1 MNISEPFIRRP
12 VATTLLTIGVLLA
25 GVFAFLKLPVAPL
38 PQIDFP
44 VILVQAQM
52 AGASPETMATTVAAP
67 LERRLGAIADVNEM
81 TSTNAL
87 GSTRIVLL
95 FGLNRDIDGAARDVQ
110 AAINAARADLPAS
123 LRQNPT
129 YRKFN
134 PADTPIIILGMTS
147 ETLTRGQVYD
157 SAATVVQQKL
167 SQLPGVGNVDIGG
180 SSLPAVRV
188 ELDPTALFN
197 YGIGLEGIRAALASA
212 NANSPKGEIDAGDRR
227 YQLYANDQGRKAADY
242 RDIIVAYRNGA
253 AVKLTDVG
261 EVLDGVED
269 KRNLGIVNGKP
280 GVLLFV
286 YKQPGANVV
295 ETINAVKE
303 ALPQITAALPGGID
317 IKLTG
322 DRSAT
327 IRASLSA
334 TEETLLVAVGLVILV
349 VFAFLRS
356 WRATLVP
363 AVAVPIS
370 IIGTFSAMYL
380 LGYSLNILSLTA
392 LIIGTGFVVDDAIVV
407 LENVQRHIEEGK
419 PRLQAALIGARE
431 VGFTVIS
438 MSLSLIAVFL
448 PILLM
453 GGLVGRIFQEFSV
466 TLSLS
471 ILISLVLSL
480 TTTPMMCARLL
491 RAEGHGPNGEPPAG
505 RRPNWLIRML
515 EGGFSRLLGAYERTL
530 AVALAHPRLVL
541 LSLLAT
547 VGLNVYLYIIVP
559 KGFFPEQDTGQM
571 MGGIQADQRISFQ
584 SMEKKLK
591 QATAIVG
598 ADPAVESVVGFT
610 GGRGTNSANVFVGLK
625 PLNERAPISAVMAR
639 LRPKLAQVA
648 GARLYVFP
656 RQDLQM
662 GGRQSFAQ
670 YQYTLQGDT
679 AAELFAAAPKLVAA
693 LQKDPTFAD
702 VTSDQQEGG
711 LESRVVIDRATAFR
725 YGITPIKIDNTL
737 YDAFGQRQVS
747 TIYNPLNQYHVVM
760 EIAPRYLETP
770 ETLKQIYVST
780 SGGNAPGSAT
790 TNAVAGTV
798 AAGGT
803 VNINTATGTS
813 SPGSGSST
821 SAATGA
827 ATGSGAVGG
836 SGSAGAVAAAAAAS
850 ATSTADTAS
859 NAAAIASDSARN
871 ASSNAIAA
879 SKGGASSSA
888 PVSAAKE
895 TMVPLSAFARI
906 EPGSAPVQVSHQGLF
921 VATTISFNLAPGKSL
936 SDATDAIDRAM
947 ASLQLPATIH
957 GEYAGAAKNYV
968 ASASRQ
974 PLLILAAILA
984 VYAVLG
990 ILYESFVHPLTIL
1003 STLPSA
1009 GVGAVLALLVTGTD
1023 FTIIALIAVFLLI
1036 GIVKKNAIMM
1046 IDVAIDSERTRG
1058 ANPVDAIREA
1068 CLLRFR
1074 PIMMTTLAAML
1085 GAVPLILANGEGAE
1099 LRRPLGIAIVGGLIV
1114 SQILTLYTTP
1124 VVYLTLDR
1132 LRHRVLN
1139 RRRRAGRGGEAALPA
1154 GE

>member
-25 GVFAFLKLPVAPL
+25 GLFAFLKLPVAPL

-52 AGASPETMATTVAAP
+52 PGGSPETMATTVAAP

-81 TSTNAL
+81 TSTNSL

-147 ETLTRGQVYD
+147 DTLTRGQVYD

-212 NANSPKGEIDAGDRR
+212 NANSPKGEIDAGGRR
-227 YQLYANDQGRKAADY
+227 YQLYANDQGRKAEDY

-261 EVLDGVED
+261 QVLDGVED
-269 KRNLGIVNGKP
+269 KRNLGIVNGKA

-295 ETINAVKE
+295 ETIDAVKK
-303 ALPQITAALPGGID
+303 ALPQLTAALPGGID

-327 IRASLSA
+327 IRASLAA

-356 WRATLVP
+356 GRATLIP

-419 PRLQAALIGARE
+419 PRLEAALIGARE

-453 GGLVGRIFQEFSV
+453 GGLIGRIFQEFSV

-491 RAEGHGPNGEPPAG
+491 RPEGHGRPAG
-505 RRPNWLIRML
+505 RRPNILIRVL
-515 EGGFSRLLGAYERTL
+515 EGGFSWLLDAYARTL
-530 AVALAHPRLVL
+530 SVALAHPRLVL

-571 MGGIQADQRISFQ
+571 MGGVQADQRISFQ
-584 SMEKKLK
+584 SMEAKLR
-591 QATAIVG
+591 QATTIVG

-610 GGRGTNSANVFVGLK
+610 GGRGTNSANVFIGLK
-625 PLNERAPISAVMAR
+625 PIGERAPISEVMAR

-679 AAELFAAAPKLVAA
+679 AEELFAAAPKLLAA

-711 LESRVVIDRATAFR
+711 LETRVVIDRATAFR
-725 YGITPIKIDNTL
+725 YGITPNKIDNTL

-760 EIAPRYLETP
+760 EIAPRYLESP
-770 ETLKQIYVST
+770 ETLKQIFVST

-790 TNAVAGTV
+790 TNAVAGAAA
-798 AAGGT
+798 AAGG
-803 VNINTATGTS
+803 VNTNAATGTS
-813 SPGSGSST
+813 SPGSGAA
-821 SAATGA
+821 AATGA
-827 ATGSGAVGG
+827 VGG
-836 SGSAGAVAAAAAAS
+836 ASTGVAAAAAA
-850 ATSTADTAS
+850 AASTADASS

-936 SDATDAIDRAM
+936 SDATAAIDRAM
-947 ASLQLPATIH
+947 SSLRLPATIH

-1009 GVGAVLALLVTGTD
+1009 GVGAVLALLVTGTE

-1046 IDVAIDSERTRG
+1046 IDVALDAERTRG

-1068 CLLRFR
+1068 CLVRFR

-1085 GAVPLILANGEGAE
+1085 GAVPLILATGEGAE

-1132 LRHRVLN
+1132 LRHRVLA
-1139 RRRRAGRGGEAALPA
+1139 RRRPAGPGGAAALPA

>member
-25 GVFAFLKLPVAPL
+25 GLFAFLKLPVAPL

-52 AGASPETMATTVAAP
+52 AGASPDTMATTVAAP

-81 TSTNAL
+81 TSTNTL

-110 AAINAARADLPAS
+110 AAINAARADLPTA

-261 EVLDGVED
+261 QVLDGVED

-295 ETINAVKE
+295 ETIKAVKE

-491 RAEGHGPNGEPPAG
+491 RAEGHGTNGAPPSG

-515 EGGFSRLLGAYERTL
+515 EGGFTRLLDAYGRTL
-530 AVALAHPRLVL
+530 EVALAHPRLVL
-541 LSLLAT
+541 LTLLAT

-584 SMEKKLK
+584 SMEQKLK
-591 QATAIVG
+591 QATSIVG
-598 ADPAVESVVGFT
+598 ADPAIESVVGFT
-610 GGRGTNSANVFVGLK
+610 GGRGTNSANVFIGLK

-679 AAELFAAAPKLVAA
+679 PEELFAAAPKLVAA

-711 LESRVVIDRATAFR
+711 LESRVVIDRNTAFR
-725 YGITPIKIDNTL
+725 YGITPNKIDNTL

-760 EIAPRYLETP
+760 EIAPRYLESP

-780 SGGNAPGSAT
+780 SGGNAAGSAT

-798 AAGGT
+798 AAGGS
-803 VNINTATGTS
+803 VNTNAATGTS
-813 SPGSGSST
+813 SPGSASQ
-821 SAATGA
+821 AAAGA
-827 ATGSGAVGG
+827 AAGSGAVGG
-836 SGSAGAVAAAAAAS
+836 SSGSPGGAAAATAAAS
-850 ATSTADTAS
+850 TSTADTAS

-895 TMVPLSAFARI
+895 TMIPLSAFARI
-906 EPGSAPVQVSHQGLF
+906 EPGNAPTQVSHQGLF

-947 ASLQLPATIH
+947 ASLHLPATIH

-1046 IDVAIDSERTRG
+1046 IDVAIDAERTQG

-1132 LRHRVLN
+1132 LRHRVLD
-1139 RRRRAGRGGEAALPA
+1139 RRRRAGRGGEAAMPA

>member
-25 GVFAFLKLPVAPL
+25 GLFAFLKLPVAPL

-52 AGASPETMATTVAAP
+52 PGGSPETMATTVAAP

-81 TSTNAL
+81 TSTNSL

-147 ETLTRGQVYD
+147 DTLTRGQVYD

-212 NANSPKGEIDAGDRR
+212 NANSPKGEIDAGGRR
-227 YQLYANDQGRKAADY
+227 YQLYANDQGRKAEDY

-261 EVLDGVED
+261 QVLDGVED
-269 KRNLGIVNGKP
+269 KRNLGIVNGKA

-295 ETINAVKE
+295 ETIDAVKK
-303 ALPQITAALPGGID
+303 ALPQLTAALPGGID

-327 IRASLSA
+327 IRASLAA

-356 WRATLVP
+356 GRATLIP

-407 LENVQRHIEEGK
+407 LENVQRHIEDGK
-419 PRLQAALIGARE
+419 PRMEAALIGARE

-453 GGLVGRIFQEFSV
+453 GGLIGRIFQEFSV

-491 RAEGHGPNGEPPAG
+491 RPEGHGRAAG
-505 RRPNWLIRML
+505 RRPNVLIRVL
-515 EGGFSRLLGAYERTL
+515 EGGFSWLLDAYARTL
-530 AVALAHPRLVL
+530 SVALAHPRLVL

-571 MGGIQADQRISFQ
+571 MGGVQADQRISFQ
-584 SMEKKLK
+584 SMETKLR
-591 QATAIVG
+591 QATTIVG

-610 GGRGTNSANVFVGLK
+610 GGRGTNSANVFIGLK
-625 PLNERAPISAVMAR
+625 PIGERAPISAVMAR

-679 AAELFAAAPKLVAA
+679 AEELFAAAPKLVAA

-711 LESRVVIDRATAFR
+711 LETRVVIDRATAFR
-725 YGITPIKIDNTL
+725 YGITPNKIDNTL

-760 EIAPRYLETP
+760 EIAPRYLESP
-770 ETLKQIYVST
+770 ETLKQIFVST
-780 SGGNAPGSAT
+780 SGGNAPGAAI

-798 AAGGT
+798 AAAGG
-803 VNINTATGTS
+803 VNTNAATGT
-813 SPGSGSST
+813 
-821 SAATGA
+821 
-827 ATGSGAVGG
+827 
-836 SGSAGAVAAAAAAS
+836 
-850 ATSTADTAS
+850 
-859 NAAAIASDSARN
+859 
-871 ASSNAIAA
+871 
-879 SKGGASSSA
+879 
-888 PVSAAKE
+888 
-895 TMVPLSAFARI
+895 
-906 EPGSAPVQVSHQGLF
+906 
-921 VATTISFNLAPGKSL
+921 
-936 SDATDAIDRAM
+936 
-947 ASLQLPATIH
+947 
-957 GEYAGAAKNYV
+957 
-968 ASASRQ
+968 
-974 PLLILAAILA
+974 
-984 VYAVLG
+984 
-990 ILYESFVHPLTIL
+990 
-1003 STLPSA
+1003 
-1009 GVGAVLALLVTGTD
+1009 
-1023 FTIIALIAVFLLI
+1023 
-1036 GIVKKNAIMM
+1036 
-1046 IDVAIDSERTRG
+1046 
-1058 ANPVDAIREA
+1058 
-1068 CLLRFR
+1068 
-1074 PIMMTTLAAML
+1074 
-1085 GAVPLILANGEGAE
+1085 
-1099 LRRPLGIAIVGGLIV
+1099 
-1114 SQILTLYTTP
+1114 
-1124 VVYLTLDR
+1124 
-1132 LRHRVLN
+1132 
-1139 RRRRAGRGGEAALPA
+1139 
-1154 GE
+1154 

>member
-25 GVFAFLKLPVAPL
+25 GLFAFLKLPVAPL

-52 AGASPETMATTVAAP
+52 AGASPDTMAATVAAP

-81 TSTNAL
+81 TSTNTL

-110 AAINAARADLPAS
+110 AAINAARADLPAA

-147 ETLTRGQVYD
+147 QTLTRGQVYD

-212 NANSPKGEIDAGDRR
+212 NANSPKGEIDVGDRR

-261 EVLDGVED
+261 QVLDGVED
-269 KRNLGIVNGKP
+269 KRNLGIVNGEP

-349 VFAFLRS
+349 VFGFLRS
-356 WRATLVP
+356 WRATLIP

-491 RAEGHGPNGEPPAG
+491 RAEGHGPDGAPASG
-505 RRPNWLIRML
+505 RRPNWLIRIL
-515 EGGFSRLLGAYERTL
+515 EGGFSGLLNAYARTL

-547 VGLNVYLYIIVP
+547 VGLNVYLYVIVP

-584 SMEKKLK
+584 SMEHKLK

-625 PLNERAPISAVMAR
+625 PLNARAPISAVMAR

-679 AAELFAAAPKLVAA
+679 AEELFAAAPKLVAA

-711 LESRVVIDRATAFR
+711 LESRVVIDRNTAFR
-725 YGITPIKIDNTL
+725 YGITPNKIDNTL

-780 SGGNAPGSAT
+780 SGGNAAGSAT

-798 AAGGT
+798 AAGGS
-803 VNINTATGTS
+803 VNTNAATGTS
-813 SPGSGSST
+813 SPG
-821 SAATGA
+821 
-827 ATGSGAVGG
+827 
-836 SGSAGAVAAAAAAS
+836 AAAAS
-850 ATSTADTAS
+850 ASTADTAS

-1046 IDVAIDSERTRG
+1046 IDVAIDAERSRG

>member
-25 GVFAFLKLPVAPL
+25 GLFAFLKLPVAPL

-52 AGASPETMATTVAAP
+52 AGASPDTMATTVAAP

-81 TSTNAL
+81 TSTNSL

-110 AAINAARADLPAS
+110 AAINAARADLPTS

-261 EVLDGVED
+261 QVLDGVED

-295 ETINAVKE
+295 ETIKAVKE

-491 RAEGHGPNGEPPAG
+491 RAEGQGLAPG
-505 RRPNWLIRML
+505 RRSNLLIRIL
-515 EGGFSRLLGAYERTL
+515 EGGFARLLGAYERTL

-559 KGFFPEQDTGQM
+559 KGFFPDQDTGQM

-679 AAELFAAAPKLVAA
+679 AEELFAAAPKLVAA
-693 LQKDPTFAD
+693 LQKDSTFAD

-725 YGITPIKIDNTL
+725 YGITPNKIDNTL

-803 VNINTATGTS
+803 VNTNAATGTS
-813 SPGSGSST
+813 SPGSGA
-821 SAATGA
+821 SAALSTAGA
-827 ATGSGAVGG
+827 ATGTGAVGSA
-836 SGSAGAVAAAAAAS
+836 SGSTGAVAAAAAAAS
-850 ATSTADTAS
+850 ASTADTAS

-871 ASSNAIAA
+871 ASANAIAA

-1046 IDVAIDSERTRG
+1046 IDVAIDAERTRA

-1099 LRRPLGIAIVGGLIV
+1099 LRQPLGIAIVGGLIV

>member
-25 GVFAFLKLPVAPL
+25 GLFAFLKLPVAPL

-52 AGASPETMATTVAAP
+52 AGASPDTMATTVAAP

-81 TSTNAL
+81 TSTNTL

-110 AAINAARADLPAS
+110 AAINAARADLPTA

-147 ETLTRGQVYD
+147 DTLTRGQVYD

-212 NANSPKGEIDAGDRR
+212 NANSPKGEIDAGGRR
-227 YQLYANDQGRKAADY
+227 YQLYANDQGNKASDY

-261 EVLDGVED
+261 QVLDGVED
-269 KRNLGIVNGKP
+269 KRNLGIVNGKA

-295 ETINAVKE
+295 ETIAAVKE

-356 WRATLVP
+356 WRATLIP

-370 IIGTFSAMYL
+370 IVGTFSAMYL
-380 LGYSLNILSLTA
+380 LNYSLNILSLTA

-407 LENVQRHIEEGK
+407 LENVQRHIEAGK

-491 RAEGHGPNGEPPAG
+491 RAEGHGPDGRPAPG
-505 RRPNWLIRML
+505 RRSNWLIRIL
-515 EGGFSRLLGAYERTL
+515 EGGFTRLLGAYARTL
-530 AVALAHPRLVL
+530 EVALAHPRIVL

-547 VGLNVYLYIIVP
+547 VGLNVYLYVIVP

-584 SMEKKLK
+584 SMERKLK

-598 ADPAVESVVGFT
+598 ADPAVASVVGFT

-625 PLNERAPISAVMAR
+625 PLNERAPISEVMTR

-679 AAELFAAAPKLVAA
+679 PEELFAAAPKLVAA

-711 LESRVVIDRATAFR
+711 LESRVVIDRNTAFR
-725 YGITPIKIDNTL
+725 YGITPNKIDNTL

-780 SGGNAPGSAT
+780 SGGNAAGSAT

-798 AAGGT
+798 AAAGG
-803 VNINTATGTS
+803 VNTNAATGTS
-813 SPGSGSST
+813 SPGSASSASTT
-821 SAATGA
+821 SAAA
-827 ATGSGAVGG
+827 GSGAVGSA
-836 SGSAGAVAAAAAAS
+836 SGAAGAVAAAAAPA
-850 ATSTADTAS
+850 STADTAS

-906 EPGSAPVQVSHQGLF
+906 EPGNAPTQVSHQGLF

-947 ASLQLPATIH
+947 ADLHLPATIH

-1046 IDVAIDSERTRG
+1046 IDVAIDAERTRG

-1132 LRHRVLN
+1132 LRHRVLD
-1139 RRRRAGRGGEAALPA
+1139 RRRRAGRGGEAALSA

>member
-1 MNISEPFIRRP
+1 VNISEPFIRRP
-12 VATTLLTIGVLLA
+12 VATTLLTIGVVLA
-25 GVFAFLKLPVAPL
+25 GLFAFLKLPVAPL
-38 PQIDFP
+38 PQVDFP

-52 AGASPETMATTVAAP
+52 AGASPDTMATTVAAP

-81 TSTNAL
+81 TSTS
-87 GSTRIVLL
+87 STGTVRIVLL

-123 LRQNPT
+123 LRTNPT

-134 PADTPIIILGMTS
+134 PAESPIIILGMTS
-147 ETLTRGQVYD
+147 DTLTPGQLYD

-212 NANSPKGEIDAGDRR
+212 NANSPKGDVEVGGRR
-227 YQLYANDQGRKAADY
+227 YQLYANDQGRKADDY
-242 RDIIVAYRNGA
+242 RDIVVAYRNGA
-253 AVKLTDVG
+253 GVRLTDVG
-261 EVLDGVED
+261 RIIDGVED
-269 KRNLGIVNGKP
+269 RRNLGLVNGRQ
-280 GVLLFV
+280 GVILFV
-286 YKQPGANVV
+286 YKQPGSNVV
-295 ETINAVKE
+295 ETIKGVKE
-303 ALPQITAALPGGID
+303 ALPQIAAALPGGIE

-327 IRASLSA
+327 IRATLAA
-334 TEETLLVAVGLVILV
+334 TEETLLVAVALVILV
-349 VFAFLRS
+349 VYAFLRS
-356 WRATLVP
+356 ARATLIP

-380 LGYSLNILSLTA
+380 LGFSLNILSLMA

-407 LENVQRHIEEGK
+407 LENIQRHIEMGK
-419 PRLQAALIGARE
+419 PRVEAALIGARE

-438 MSLSLIAVFL
+438 MSLSLVAVFL

-453 GGLVGRIFQEFSV
+453 GGLVGRIFLEFSL
-466 TLSLS
+466 TLSLA

-491 RAEGHGPNGEPPAG
+491 RPEAHGGATG
-505 RRPNWLIRML
+505 TGKRPNILLRTL
-515 EGGFSRLLGAYERTL
+515 EGGFEAMLAAYERTL
-530 AVALAHPRLVL
+530 AVALRHPRLVL

-547 VGLNVYLYIIVP
+547 VGLNVYLYVIVP

-584 SMEKKLK
+584 AMEKKLRE
-591 QATAIVG
+591 AAAIVQ
-598 ADPAVESVVGFT
+598 ADPAVDSVVAFT
-610 GGRGTNSANVFVGLK
+610 GGRGTNSANAFIGLK
-625 PLNERAPISAVMAR
+625 PRSQRDPISTVMNR
-639 LRPKLAQVA
+639 LRPKLARVA

-670 YQYTLQGDT
+670 YQYSLQGDT
-679 AAELFAAAPKLVAA
+679 AEELYAAAPKLLAA
-693 LQKDPTFAD
+693 LQKDPTFSD

-711 LESRVVIDRATAFR
+711 LESRIVIDRATAFR
-725 YGITPIKIDNTL
+725 YGITPDKIDNTL

-760 EIAPRYLETP
+760 EIDPRYLETP
-770 ETLKQIYVST
+770 ETLKRIFVST
-780 SGGNAPGSAT
+780 SGGKARGSAT

-798 AAGGT
+798 AADGT
-803 VNINTATGTS
+803 ANTN
-813 SPGSGSST
+813 SGSTST
-821 SAATGA
+821 TGP
-827 ATGSGAVGG
+827 TT
-836 SGSAGAVAAAAAAS
+836 AAS
-850 ATSTADTAS
+850 GTTDT
-859 NAAAIASDSARN
+859 AAAIASDSARN
-871 ASSNAIAA
+871 AAANAIAA

-888 PVSAAKE
+888 PVSSAKE
-895 TMVPLSAFARI
+895 TMIPLSAFAHF
-906 EPGSAPVQVSHQGLF
+906 ETGNAPVQVSHQGLF

-936 SDATDAIDRAM
+936 SDATNAIDRAM
-947 ASLQLPATIH
+947 AELRLPATIH
-957 GEYAGAAKNYV
+957 GSFSGAAKNYQ

-1009 GVGAVLALLVTGTD
+1009 GIGAVLALLVTGTE
-1023 FTIIALIAVFLLI
+1023 FSIVALIAVFLLI

-1046 IDVAIDSERTRG
+1046 VDFALDAERTRG
-1058 ANPVDAIREA
+1058 LSPSESITEA

-1074 PIMMTTLAAML
+1074 PIMMTTLAALL
-1085 GAVPLILANGEGAE
+1085 GAAPLIIGGGEGAE
-1099 LRRPLGIAIVGGLIV
+1099 LRQPLGIAIVGGLIV

-1124 VVYLTLDR
+1124 VVYLSLDR
-1132 LRHRVLN
+1132 LRHRVN
-1139 RRRRAGRGGEAALPA
+1139 ARRRRRGGPAVLQA

>member
-1 MNISEPFIRRP
+1 VNISEPFIRRP

-25 GVFAFLKLPVAPL
+25 GLFAFLKLPVAPL

-52 AGASPETMATTVAAP
+52 AGASPDTMAATVAAP

-81 TSTNAL
+81 TSTNTL

-110 AAINAARADLPAS
+110 AAINAARADLPAA

-147 ETLTRGQVYD
+147 QTLTRGQVYD

-212 NANSPKGEIDAGDRR
+212 NANSPKGEIDVGPRR

-261 EVLDGVED
+261 QVLDGVED
-269 KRNLGIVNGKP
+269 KRNLGIVNGEP

-349 VFAFLRS
+349 VFGFLRS
-356 WRATLVP
+356 WRATLIP

-491 RAEGHGPNGEPPAG
+491 CAEGHGPDGAPASG
-505 RRPNWLIRML
+505 RRPNLVIRML
-515 EGGFSRLLGAYERTL
+515 ESGFSGLLRAYARTL
-530 AVALAHPRLVL
+530 EVALAHPRLVL

-547 VGLNVYLYIIVP
+547 VGLNVYLYVIVP

-571 MGGIQADQRISFQ
+571 MGGVQADQRISFQ

-610 GGRGTNSANVFVGLK
+610 GGRGTNSANLFVGLK
-625 PLNERAPISAVMAR
+625 PLNERAPISTVMAR

-679 AAELFAAAPKLVAA
+679 AEELFAAAPKLLAA

-725 YGITPIKIDNTL
+725 YGITPNKIDNTL

-760 EIAPRYLETP
+760 EIAPRYLESP

-780 SGGNAPGSAT
+780 SGGNAAGSAT

-798 AAGGT
+798 AAGGS
-803 VNINTATGTS
+803 VNTNAATGTS
-813 SPGSGSST
+813 SPGSASSATT
-821 SAATGA
+821 SAGGAAAGTGAVGGASGNTGA
-827 ATGSGAVGG
+827 AT
-836 SGSAGAVAAAAAAS
+836 AAAS
-850 ATSTADTAS
+850 ASTADTAS

-906 EPGSAPVQVSHQGLF
+906 EPGNAPVQVSHQGLF

-947 ASLQLPATIH
+947 ASLHLPATIH

-1046 IDVAIDSERTRG
+1046 IDVAIDAERTRG

>member
-1 MNISEPFIRRP
+1 MNISAPFIRRP
-12 VATTLLTIGVLLA
+12 IATTLLTLGVLLA
-25 GVFAFLKLPVAPL
+25 GIFAFLRLPVAPL

-52 AGASPETMATTVAAP
+52 AGASPETMAQTVAAP
-67 LERRLGAIADVNEM
+67 LERRLGVIADVNEM
-81 TSTNAL
+81 TSTSSL
-87 GSTRIVLL
+87 GTVRIVLL

-110 AAINAARADLPAS
+110 AAINAARADLPTA

-134 PADTPIIILGMTS
+134 PAETPIIILGMTS
-147 ETLTRGQVYD
+147 DTLTRGQVYD

-167 SQLPGVGNVDIGG
+167 SQLPGVGNVDVGG

-212 NANSPKGEIDAGDRR
+212 NANSPKGEIDVGPRR

-242 RDIIVAYRNGA
+242 RDIVVAYRNGA
-253 AVKLTDVG
+253 AVRLTDVG
-261 EVLDGVED
+261 QVQDGVED

-286 YKQPGANVV
+286 YKQPGANVID
-295 ETINAVKE
+295 TINGVKA

-322 DRSAT
+322 DRSLT
-327 IRASLSA
+327 IRASLAA

-349 VFAFLRS
+349 VYAFLRS
-356 WRATLVP
+356 GRATLIP

-370 IIGTFSAMYL
+370 IVGTFSAMYL
-380 LGYSLNILSLTA
+380 LNYSLNILSLMA

-407 LENVQRHIEEGK
+407 LENIQRHVEEGK

-453 GGLVGRIFQEFSV
+453 GGLVGRIFQEFAV
-466 TLSLS
+466 TLSLA

-491 RAEGHGPNGEPPAG
+491 KREGGHGEARG
-505 RRPNWLIRML
+505 RRNIVVRIL
-515 EGGFSRLLGAYERTL
+515 EGGFEAMLSAYARTL
-530 AVALAHPRLVL
+530 EVALRHPRLVL
-541 LSLLAT
+541 LTLLAT

-584 SMEKKLK
+584 SMEKKLS
-591 QATAIVG
+591 QAARIVG

-625 PLNERAPISAVMAR
+625 PLGQRDSMTTVTNR

-679 AAELFAAAPKLVAA
+679 PEELNAAAPKLLAA

-702 VTSDQQEGG
+702 VTSDQQDGG
-711 LESRVVIDRATAFR
+711 LESRIVIDRATAFR
-725 YGITPIKIDNTL
+725 YGITPDKIDQTL

-770 ETLKQIYVST
+770 ETIKRIFVST
-780 SGGNAPGSAT
+780 SGGNARGSAT

-798 AAGGT
+798 AAGGA
-803 VNINTATGTS
+803 VNTNPAAGASTTGS
-813 SPGSGSST
+813 VGAS
-821 SAATGA
+821 GA
-827 ATGSGAVGG
+827 ATGTGAVGA
-836 SGSAGAVAAAAAAS
+836 STAGALAAATA
-850 ATSTADTAS
+850 ATSNASTDASS

-871 ASSNAIAA
+871 ASSNALAA

-895 TMVPLSAFARI
+895 TMVPLSAFAHF
-906 EPGSAPVQVSHQGLF
+906 ETGGAPVQISHQGLF

-936 SDATDAIDRAM
+936 SDATAAIDKAM
-947 ASLQLPATIH
+947 ADLRLPASIH

-968 ASASRQ
+968 SSASRQ

-1009 GVGAVLALLVTGTD
+1009 GVGAVLALLVTGTE

-1046 IDVAIDSERTRG
+1046 VDVAIDAQRTRG

-1068 CLLRFR
+1068 CLVRFR
-1074 PIMMTTLAAML
+1074 PIMMTTLAALL
-1085 GAVPLILANGEGAE
+1085 GAVPLIVSTGEGAE
-1099 LRRPLGIAIVGGLIV
+1099 LRQPLGIAIAGGLIV

-1124 VVYLTLDR
+1124 VVYLSLDR
-1132 LRHRVLN
+1132 LRQRWQA
-1139 RRRRAGRGGEAALPA
+1139 RRARRGGAVALPA